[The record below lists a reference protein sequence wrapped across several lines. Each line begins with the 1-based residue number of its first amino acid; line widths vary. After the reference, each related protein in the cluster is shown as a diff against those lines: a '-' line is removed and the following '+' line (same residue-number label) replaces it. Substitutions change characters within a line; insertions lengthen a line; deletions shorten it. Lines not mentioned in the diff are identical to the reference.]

1 MRYLIIMCLC
11 MLFALVVSAQTRN
24 FRVIKVPA
32 ENPTGQKRKAV
43 VIGMS
48 DYEKGRNLDN
58 TLNDANDMSEVLTR
72 LGFEVTL
79 LKNNDLRTLLTN
91 LTEWYNS
98 ISGNDMA
105 VFYYAGH
112 GIEINGQ
119 NYLIPVGAT
128 LNSATDAQF
137 NTLNVNQV
145 LGNMDEKRV
154 RMKLLILDACR
165 DNPFSRSWSRSA
177 SSPGLATMS
186 APKGTYI
193 AFAALP
199 GSTAQDGGNY
209 NLPNGVFTYYLK
221 QEIVKPGLTI
231 DQVFNNVTN
240 DVATLTNDLQT
251 PFKNSSIRSDFYFLP
266 KTNEIPAPVVVE
278 KKYYYYVDQR
288 GTKGS
293 QQFASVAD
301 AEGFMKRNLLYGK
314 IYSNKGEVFVV
325 EEPLPAKP
333 AADFIR
339 VSEYSRDSESTSDG
353 HIYIRAYSVFN
364 DSKYTIKIG
373 VQLPYGYYKNC
384 VADPDNFVE
393 DGFWTKV
400 LTLPPGTN
408 NVVEFREELKKIDSP
423 NRKKCSGISS
433 VRHTAA
439 YIR

>member
-1 MRYLIIMCLC
+1 MRNLIFICLC
-11 MLFALVVSAQTRN
+11 MLMALGAIAQTRN
-24 FRVIKVPA
+24 FRVVKVPA
-32 ENPTGQKRKAV
+32 ENPSGQKRKAV

-48 DYEKGRNLDN
+48 DYDKGRNLDN
-58 TLNDANDMSEVLTR
+58 TLNDANDMAEVLTR

-91 LTEWYNS
+91 LTEWYNT
-98 ISGNDMA
+98 IADNDMA

-112 GIEINGQ
+112 GIEVNGQ
-119 NYLIPVGAT
+119 NYLIPVGAS

-145 LGNMDEKRV
+145 LGNMDEKKV

-165 DNPFSRSWSRSA
+165 DNPFSRSWTRSS

-266 KTNEIPAPVVVE
+266 KKNEVPPVVPE

-288 GTKGS
+288 GNKGT
-293 QQFASVAD
+293 QQFASSSE
-301 AEGFMKRNLLYGK
+301 AEIYMKRNLLYGK
-314 IYSNKGEVFVV
+314 IYSNMGEVFVV
-325 EEPLPAKP
+325 EETPNKP
-333 AADFIR
+333 AVDYITVTQTDYGNR
-339 VSEYSRDSESTSDG
+339 STRNG
-353 HIYIRAYSVFN
+353 HIYIREYIVRNSSHF
-364 DSKYTIKIG
+364 KIQTN
-373 VQLPYGYYKNC
+373 VRLPYGYYRDCNS
-384 VADPDNFVE
+384 DPENFVE
-393 DGFWTKV
+393 DAYWGKV
-400 LTLPPGTN
+400 VILQPGGSVTIKF
-408 NVVEFREELKKIDSP
+408 EEELKSINSP
-423 NRKKCSGISS
+423 DRSKCSGIST
-433 VRHTAA
+433 VR
-439 YIR
+439 YVSSYVR